1 VLFEFKYPG
10 SDEMSLHACISRS
23 ERGRRKKEVRQGTR
37 EQMMGGEK
45 ERSENCFYTKAQAT
59 EASYR

>member
-1 VLFEFKYPG
+1 MRCRSMRAFPG
-10 SDEMSLHACISRS
+10 LKG